1 MTEEMEELVLNGM
14 REYRKHHPEKC
25 QCMHGD
31 GSGDPGCN
39 LDAKTLK
46 AIKEADINFIMWC
59 SRCLD
64 WEEKMKKGFTVTC
77 SDEEWESFKRSPFKG
92 GPIIKLR

>member
-1 MTEEMEELVLNGM
+1 
-14 REYRKHHPEKC
+14 
-25 QCMHGD
+25 MHGD

-92 GPIIKLR
+92 DMFILESCVAGFSKSIPPEDIFT